1 MRDRYVDELLNNY
14 EAFHLM
20 IRSTSM
26 LATRNSK
33 NFDRDAATLIDFI
46 GASYGWRQELIDA
59 AADLILGDMMRVAL
73 ISDVR
78 ALASADMLDDF
89 EKDNLILYEV
99 KGAALEEVARS
110 ETFNCGQPIDKAVQG
125 LKSGAGFLAFHHVY
139 EPVVRYAQLSLRAD
153 CGEPLSTLQIAL
165 MRILG
170 IGCDRSIAHAQQALE
185 RALLW
190 GSKEACKVL
199 RYLWEQEGNHSM
211 VSFLES
217 VYTYLGRSCELQDP
231 LAEGAEDTKA
241 AEYCIL
247 IAGVRSIV
255 HRCGEI
261 DVAFADLLNRDDIPF
276 PRKLAW
282 IAKYKESAWLRGYQP
297 GREPLKIGFLA

>member
-1 MRDRYVDELLNNY
+1 MRSRYADELLNNY
-14 EAFHLM
+14 EAFHFM
-20 IRSTSM
+20 IRSAAM
-26 LATRNSK
+26 LATRNST
-33 NFDRDAATLIDFI
+33 NFDRDAAALIDFI

-59 AADLILGDMMRVAL
+59 AVDLVLGDMMRVAL
-73 ISDVR
+73 IPDAR

-110 ETFNCGQPIDKAVQG
+110 EMFHCGQPVDKAVQG
-125 LKSGAGFLAFHHVY
+125 IKSSAGFLAFHHIY
-139 EPVVRYAQLSLRAD
+139 EPAVRYAQLSLRAD

-170 IGCDRSIAHAQQALE
+170 IGCDRSIIHAQKSLE

-190 GSKEACKVL
+190 GSKEACKGL
-199 RYLWEQEGNHSM
+199 RYLWEQEGNHTLAA
-211 VSFLES
+211 FFES
-217 VYTYLGRSCELQDP
+217 VYAYLDGSHELQDP
-231 LAEGAEDTKA
+231 LAEGVEDAKV
-241 AEYCIL
+241 AEYRIL
-247 IAGVRSIV
+247 IAGVRSIM

-261 DVAFADLLNRDDIPF
+261 DVVFADLLNRDEIPF

-282 IAKYKESAWLRGYQP
+282 IAEYKEGAWLRGYQTS
-297 GREPLKIGFLA
+297 REPLKIGFLA